1 MLRPKG
7 DGLTLEEI
15 YKKESKYDTDF
26 ATQVCQWLRDVAAH
40 GNVSAPDFGNH
51 SPNSVQEAL
60 KDGVFLLQVLQ
71 AINPA
76 KTIKI
81 NSSTM
86 AFKMM
91 ENIAK
96 FLEEVEAMGV
106 SKIDLFQTVDLFE
119 GQNMPQVINGL
130 AAFGRKLQTG
140 SYDGPIFGPSAATE
154 NKREFTEEQLRAGE
168 RLIGLRAGSNQVN
181 FGERRPS
188 IRTDLLT

>member
-1 MLRPKG
+1 MGSQPKG
-7 DGLTLEEI
+7 FGMNLEEL
-15 YKKESKYDTDF
+15 YKKKDSKYDTDF
-26 ATQVCQWLRDVAAH
+26 ATEVCQWLCDVSAH
-40 GNVSAPDFGNH
+40 GNVSAPDFGDH

-81 NSSTM
+81 NHSTM

-91 ENIAK
+91 ENITK
-96 FLEEVEAMGV
+96 FLDGVEAIGV

-130 AAFGRKLQTG
+130 AAFGRKLQTS
-140 SYDGPIFGPSAATE
+140 SYDGPTLGPSAAAQ
-154 NKREFTEEQLRAGE
+154 NQREFTEQQLAAGE
-168 RLIGLRAGSNQVN
+168 GLIISDGLRAASNQIN
-181 FGERRPS
+181 FGERRS
-188 IRTDLLT
+188 ST